1 VADKNGTKSKA
12 SVARFMW
19 NNPILVF
26 AQVKLISQGGHV
38 IDSNIYPTGWSLSP
52 A

>member
-1 VADKNGTKSKA
+1 
-12 SVARFMW
+12 MW

-26 AQVKLISQGGHV
+26 AQVNLVSQGGHV
-38 IDSNIYPTGWSLSP
+38 IDSNISPTGWFLSP